1 LKTETQRPEV
11 LKREMDSLDKIIDDT
26 NDQIKRNEINLGAV
40 VESNNS
46 ICNAMME
53 EKKELMTHS
62 KEAQSV

>member
-1 LKTETQRPEV
+1 L
-11 LKREMDSLDKIIDDT
+11 DALDKLIADT
-26 NDQIKRNEINLGAV
+26 NVQKKMNEINLGAV